1 MNARRGIAVI
11 ATLLVASVMLL
22 VSLPAEIPPATAA
35 RPYALQ
41 SSYPRVVATINVGA
55 HPWFDDWNPVR
66 DMWFVANEGA
76 GTVPAIYAQTGVLAA
91 TITVGSA
98 PKGVE
103 NVSVASTG
111 QNEVW
116 VTNSGSGT
124 VSVINATTL
133 TVAHTIGIGT
143 NAERL
148 CYDSGNRT
156 VFVMNRGSNNISVIG
171 TGNYTDWGSIPTGS
185 QPIGCY
191 FDDDT
196 STLFVADYA
205 ANIVQAFNGS
215 TFALIANITGFNGPT
230 VIAHDFSPY
239 HEIFVS
245 DWGSGEVS
253 VVNDRSHIIVANIT
267 VGTNP
272 YGIGFDAQTAQA
284 FVTNSGGNTVSIISA
299 ERNLVTSTIPVGTT
313 PYGAHAYDP
322 LDGLFLSVN
331 YGSNNVSVISDGT
344 GGSRNQSASGGG
356 GGYFNPNP
364 KQPTNN
370 STVSN
375 TTPFWVGPVP
385 AIVGVLVL
393 GVGVVLAAFRRFV
406 LGPVLIVTGI
416 AILYLAFGPPAT
428 PPWPWGSG

>member
-76 GTVPAIYAQTGVLAA
+76 GTVSAIYAQTGVLAA

-299 ERNLVTSTIPVGTT
+299 ERNWETSWS
-313 PYGAHAYDP
+313 PYRACQPSDP
-322 LDGLFLSVN
+322 RK
-331 YGSNNVSVISDGT
+331 GSSKPYCCPAAIAEAI
-344 GGSRNQSASGGG
+344 GSIDM
-356 GGYFNPNP
+356 FC
-364 KQPTNN
+364 T
-370 STVSN
+370 
-375 TTPFWVGPVP
+375 
-385 AIVGVLVL
+385 
-393 GVGVVLAAFRRFV
+393 
-406 LGPVLIVTGI
+406 
-416 AILYLAFGPPAT
+416 PPAT
-428 PPWPWGSG
+428 MTSLVPLMTAWAAKCRACCDEPHWRSMVVPGTSSGSPAASQQVRAMSPAWGPMASTHPKNTSSTALGSMGLRSTMARRM